1 MTSKKRFHAKSTVTL
16 SFHFTVLP
24 VESGYRLHVSYG
36 EQEYM
41 WPDLYRTL
49 EQAGK
54 QILQALTTASES
66 RGEISKSTSPL
77 SVIFCRAHPGKA
89 ARPLR
94 KR

>member
-1 MTSKKRFHAKSTVTL
+1 MTTKKRSQGKRTVTL

-24 VESGYRLHVSYG
+24 GEKGYRLQVSSG
-36 EQEYM
+36 GQDYM
-41 WPDLYRTL
+41 WPDLYSNL

-66 RGEISKSTSPL
+66 RGEISKSTSPS
-77 SVIFCRAHPGKA
+77 SVIFRQAHPGKA

-94 KR
+94 ER

>member
-1 MTSKKRFHAKSTVTL
+1 MTTKKRSQGKRTVTL

-24 VESGYRLHVSYG
+24 VENGYRLQVSSG

-41 WPDLYRTL
+41 WPDLYSTL

-54 QILQALTTASES
+54 QILQALATASES
-66 RGEISKSTSPL
+66 RGEISKSTSPP
-77 SVIFCRAHPGKA
+77 SVIFCRAHRGNA
-89 ARPLR
+89 VRPLR